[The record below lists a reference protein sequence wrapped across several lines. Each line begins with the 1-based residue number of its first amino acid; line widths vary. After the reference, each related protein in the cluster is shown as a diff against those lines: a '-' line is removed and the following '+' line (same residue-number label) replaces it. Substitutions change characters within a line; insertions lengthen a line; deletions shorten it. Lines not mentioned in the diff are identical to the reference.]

1 MGLIQITSKIK
12 KHILAHRL
20 SSQQILALK
29 AAYCARIYYQQV
41 VLVKLFSTD
50 EDLKEVFHLLLK
62 SPSLMRFALQSFN
75 VKFKEDHNRTNS
87 GWLEEQQ
94 DSEIPS
100 VVYVIESP
108 FSLIRG
114 VRQKNLVSFKCIL
127 CL

>member
-1 MGLIQITSKIK
+1 M
-12 KHILAHRL
+12 
-20 SSQQILALK
+20 
-29 AAYCARIYYQQV
+29 

-50 EDLKEVFHLLLK
+50 EDLKEVFQLLLK

-75 VKFKEDHNRTNS
+75 VKFKEGHNHTNL
-87 GWLEEQQ
+87 GGLEEQQ